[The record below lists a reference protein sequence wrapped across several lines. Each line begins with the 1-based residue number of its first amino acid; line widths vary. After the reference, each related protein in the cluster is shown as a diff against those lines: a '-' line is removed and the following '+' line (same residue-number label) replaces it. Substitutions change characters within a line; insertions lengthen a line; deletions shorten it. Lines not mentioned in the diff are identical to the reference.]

1 MHEVALHI
9 NHNVDDFRAPFTE
22 ESLKAA
28 SGQSDVLSPAHSSA
42 LTECLTSVHGIF
54 NTFFSYDLNTVRAL
68 PIFYFVRVAYAVV
81 VLVKMHFAVNAVNS
95 EVGKIINKDDL
106 QVEYHL
112 NRLLDIFETISKED
126 AFRPANKFL
135 NILLKLRDWF
145 EKNKDN
151 RPRQVNPREP
161 PRWSLQYDSPTDMS
175 QEPLPSQK
183 KLDEKSQPNQRQ
195 ESQQQ
200 QFVAQSSVQHNQ
212 RSRNNNTSSH
222 PTPTLQS
229 QHPQLQYPTAAA
241 SPLHFLSEVATT
253 QSPHHQNIQPPHQ
266 QQQNHQQQQQQMQQ
280 MSQQQG
286 PTAWYQ
292 MQAQQQQQQAQMQ
305 AQQEQ
310 HHQQQQQNGMNP
322 PGMNPNGMDVN
333 MGGMGMSMDYYGD
346 AMNLTL
352 GGGAESELTN
362 LFMEDPLFGFG
373 LGMGLDGMDPGSTMY
388 GMGW

>member
-1 MHEVALHI
+1 
-9 NHNVDDFRAPFTE
+9 
-22 ESLKAA
+22 
-28 SGQSDVLSPAHSSA
+28 
-42 LTECLTSVHGIF
+42 
-54 NTFFSYDLNTVRAL
+54 
-68 PIFYFVRVAYAVV
+68 
-81 VLVKMHFAVNAVNS
+81 MHFAVNAVNS

-106 QVEYHL
+106 NVESHL
-112 NRLLDIFETISKED
+112 DRLLDIFETISKED

-135 NILLKLRDWF
+135 IILLKLRDWF

-151 RPRQVNPREP
+151 RPMQMNPREP
-161 PRWSLQYDSPTDMS
+161 PRWSIQYDSPTEMG
-175 QEPLPSQK
+175 QQPLSPQK
-183 KLDEKSQPNQRQ
+183 KSDEKSHSNQRQ
-195 ESQQQ
+195 TEIKQQSIAQPSSQQ
-200 QFVAQSSVQHNQ
+200 NQ
-212 RSRNNNTSSH
+212 RSRNNTNQSH

-253 QSPHHQNIQPPHQ
+253 HSPHHQNIQPPQ
-266 QQQNHQQQQQQMQQ
+266 QQQSHQQAMQQ

-305 AQQEQ
+305 AQQQ
-310 HHQQQQQNGMNP
+310 HQQQQQQQQQNGMNQ

-333 MGGMGMSMDYYGD
+333 MGGMGMGMGMDYYGD

-352 GGGAESELTN
+352 GGGAESDITN

>member
-54 NTFFSYDLNTVRAL
+54 NTFFSYDLMTVRAL

-106 QVEYHL
+106 NVESHL

-135 NILLKLRDWF
+135 IILLKLRDWF

-151 RPRQVNPREP
+151 RPMQMNPREP
-161 PRWSLQYDSPTDMS
+161 PRWSVQYDSPTEMS
-175 QEPLPSQK
+175 QQQQLPQQK
-183 KLDEKSQPNQRQ
+183 KADEKLQPNQRQ
-195 ESQQQ
+195 PEMKQQSSSQQ
-200 QFVAQSSVQHNQ
+200 NQ
-212 RSRNNNTSSH
+212 RSRNNNNQSH

-253 QSPHHQNIQPPHQ
+253 HSPHNQNMQPP
-266 QQQNHQQQQQQMQQ
+266 QNHQQAMQQ

-292 MQAQQQQQQAQMQ
+292 MQAQQQQQQQQQAQMQ
-305 AQQEQ
+305 AQQQ
-310 HHQQQQQNGMNP
+310 HQQQQNGMSQ

-333 MGGMGMSMDYYGD
+333 MGSMGMDYYGD

-352 GGGAESELTN
+352 GGGAESDITN